1 MFNELVAIEE
11 TLLNR
16 AAVDKL
22 SLLAREVKMYHDS
35 PRDDQETIRRI
46 GDADG
51 VLVSFRTPIGKAV
64 LDACPN
70 IRYIGMCCTLYDE
83 KCCNVDVAEARRKGI
98 TVWGVRDYGDEGVV
112 EYAISEL
119 VRFLHGF
126 GDRQWRKDK
135 YELTRQR
142 IGIIGLG
149 RTGRMLADAF
159 RFLGAEVGYYSRSR
173 KPEAEAA
180 GIVYYPLHDLLYYA
194 DIVLTCLPRNTY
206 LLGKEEF
213 RILGDGKILMNTSI
227 GATFDVPALCEW
239 LESNQKSF
247 YFCDETGMGTLAEK
261 LTSCPNV
268 IYTPVVAGKSIQ
280 SVERLSEKALANIE
294 RYMLE
299 NKMIFGDR
307 N

>member
-1 MFNELVAIEE
+1 MFDKLVAIED
-11 TLLNR
+11 TLLNEDAIGR
-16 AAVDKL
+16 
-22 SLLAREVKMYHDS
+22 LASYTGELKMYGDS

-83 KCCNVDVAEARRKGI
+83 KCCNVDLVEARRKGI

-126 GDRQWRKDK
+126 GDRQWRPDK

-159 RFLGAEVGYYSRSR
+159 RFLGAEVGYFSRSR
-173 KPEAEAA
+173 KPEAEEI
-180 GIVYYPLHDLLYYA
+180 GIVYYPLHDLLRYA
-194 DIVLTCLPRNTY
+194 DIVLTCLPRNTF
-206 LLGKEEF
+206 LLGEEEF
-213 RILGDGKILMNTSI
+213 RIMGNGKILMNTSI
-227 GATFDVPALCEW
+227 GATFEVSALCGW
-239 LESNQKSF
+239 LEGNSGSF
-247 YFCDETGMGTLAEK
+247 YFCDGTGMGTLAGE
-261 LTSCPNV
+261 LTSYPNV
-268 IYTPVVAGKSIQ
+268 IYTPVTAGKSVQ
-280 SVERLSEKALANIE
+280 SVERLSRKALANIE
-294 RYMLE
+294 RYLLE
-299 NKMIFGDR
+299 HERK
-307 N
+307 